1 MDQDELSAALRNQ
14 GLIRQARYADRDG
27 TTAKATIKRMRKAGS
42 SGTTQFTCHCKT
54 LQFAHCYVC
63 NDGQHTFSMCS
74 PGHLPQT
81 KHNRH
86 CNGSCSQMRTA
97 DDRPGFDQL
106 QGPKAVCG

>member
-63 NDGQHTFSMCS
+63 NDGQT
-74 PGHLPQT
+74 HLACAVLAICHKQNT
-81 KHNRH
+81 T
-86 CNGSCSQMRTA
+86 GTA
-97 DDRPGFDQL
+97 TAHA
-106 QGPKAVCG
+106 PK